1 MLGRVK
7 REHEMKSP
15 SRPHP
20 AERRRVSKRGALGLL
35 DDLESQ
41 DRHAAIFISADALAA
56 GDWLHLLPDSEP
68 ERSLAHAAASSA
80 QDGDTGL
87 ALYVASDGAVAIR
100 PPLPLAVDGAAARA
114 DAAPLRAMLASQPTI
129 GVIMLRLG
137 RFAVCVLRGER
148 VLASKTD
155 SRYMKNRH
163 RAGGQS
169 QRRFE
174 RSRERLIRELY
185 DKTCETARTV
195 FAPYAEDMDYIA
207 LGGERGVL
215 DGFIKRCR
223 LTREMKA
230 KTLSRRLD
238 VREPNQRAIEGA
250 AREVWKSDVTFWELR

>member
-1 MLGRVK
+1 MT
-7 REHEMKSP
+7 P
-15 SRPHP
+15 NRPHP
-20 AERRRVSKRGALGLL
+20 AERRRVSKRAALGLL

-41 DRHAAIFISADALAA
+41 SRHAAIFISADALAA
-56 GDWLHLLPDSEP
+56 GDWLHLLPESEP

-80 QDGDTGL
+80 QDGGGGAGL

-100 PPLPLAVDGAAARA
+100 PPLPLAVDAVSARA
-114 DAAPLRAMLASQPTI
+114 DAAPLRAMLASEPVI

-195 FAPYAEDMDYIA
+195 FAPCAKDMDFIA

-223 LTREMKA
+223 LTRELKA

-238 VREPNQRAIEGA
+238 VREPNQRAIEQA
-250 AREVWKSDVTFWELR
+250 AREVWKSDVTFWEWR